1 MLSLNATANYVKR
14 TNVNA
19 TQQHH
24 HGPWSNQI
32 KDVDVCT
39 DGANNA
45 GKPLP
50 CGPAEDVEAAIEVD
64 DGRGPDRAAL
74 LTGQSGLGKDFLG
87 ILI

>member
-1 MLSLNATANYVKR
+1 MTPP
-14 TNVNA
+14 
-19 TQQHH
+19 H
-24 HGPWSNQI
+24 
-32 KDVDVCT
+32 VCT

-87 ILI
+87 ILIWLKTSEKYSVL